1 MTKRGVWF
9 AAPPLSAF
17 LRRGA
22 SPRAVKTDG
31 SVFSVRRKRKK
42 AAALSPQ
49 TSRPRIKFGG
59 GLLNAEIF
67 TILLMDFGKG
77 FKPEFMEK
85 LNLYRGFS
93 GQ

>member
-9 AAPPLSAF
+9 ASPLFPQF
-17 LRRGA
+17 LRGV

-31 SVFSVRRKRKK
+31 SAFPARKN
-42 AAALSPQ
+42 S
-49 TSRPRIKFGG
+49 PRIKFGG
-59 GLLNAEIF
+59 CLLNAEIF
-67 TILLMDFGKG
+67 TILLMNFGKG
-77 FKPEFMEK
+77 FKPDFVEK